1 MSDELTRLPG
11 ARERILRTADDLFYA
26 EGIHA
31 VGVDR
36 VTAESGVAKA
46 TLYQQF
52 RSKDELVAACLQ
64 RRAEHW
70 RRSVAEPVLALSGSA
85 SRRVGAV
92 FVRLGEAFAAPGY
105 RGCPFINAAAEYP
118 GPDGPV
124 AAAIAAHRAQVRG
137 LFAELLAGLPA
148 ARRAALTDQLVL
160 LYDGT
165 MVARPA
171 GPGTECRAPGAGGGP
186 APAGRPALALTHPVA
201 LPSSQR
207 KDLDDEH
214 RAVRRPHPPAHRVRR
229 ADPRAGRRGGSR
241 PRSRR

>member
-1 MSDELTRLPG
+1 MNGDVALRPG
-11 ARERILRTADDLFYA
+11 ARERIVRAAGDLFYA

-36 VTAESGVAKA
+36 VTAAARVAKA
-46 TLYQQF
+46 TMYQQF

-64 RRAEHW
+64 RRAEQW
-70 RRSVAEPVLALSGSA
+70 RASVADPVLALPGSTA
-85 SRRVGAV
+85 RRVGAV
-92 FVRLGEAFAAPGY
+92 FERLGKAFATPGY

-137 LFAELLAGLPA
+137 LFAELLAGVPA

-165 MVARPA
+165 MVGAQLDQGPRAAR
-171 GPGTECRAPGAGGGP
+171 RARAAARQLLEGP
-186 APAGRPALALTHPVA
+186 APAR
-201 LPSSQR
+201 
-207 KDLDDEH
+207 
-214 RAVRRPHPPAHRVRR
+214 
-229 ADPRAGRRGGSR
+229 
-241 PRSRR
+241 

>member
-1 MSDELTRLPG
+1 MNGDVALRPG
-11 ARERILRTADDLFYA
+11 ARERIVRAAGDLFYA

-36 VTAESGVAKA
+36 VAGAAGVAKA

-70 RRSVAEPVLALSGSA
+70 RASVADPVLALSGSA
-85 SRRVGAV
+85 ARRVGAV
-92 FVRLGEAFAAPGY
+92 FERLGEAFATPGY

-137 LFAELLAGLPA
+137 LFAELLAGVPP

-165 MVARPA
+165 MVGAQLDQGPRAAR
-171 GPGTECRAPGAGGGP
+171 RARAAARQLLEGP
-186 APAGRPALALTHPVA
+186 APAR
-201 LPSSQR
+201 
-207 KDLDDEH
+207 
-214 RAVRRPHPPAHRVRR
+214 
-229 ADPRAGRRGGSR
+229 
-241 PRSRR
+241 

>member
-1 MSDELTRLPG
+1 MNSDVALRPG
-11 ARERILRTADDLFYA
+11 ARERIVRAAGDLFYA

-36 VTAESGVAKA
+36 VTAAAGVAKA
-46 TLYQQF
+46 TMYQQF

-64 RRAEHW
+64 RRAEQW
-70 RRSVAEPVLALSGSA
+70 RASVADPVLALPGSA
-85 SRRVGAV
+85 ARRIGAV
-92 FVRLGEAFAAPGY
+92 FERLGKTFAAPGY

-137 LFAELLAGLPA
+137 LFAELLAGVPA

-165 MVARPA
+165 MVGAQLDQGPRAAR
-171 GPGTECRAPGAGGGP
+171 RARAAARQLLEGP
-186 APAGRPALALTHPVA
+186 APAR
-201 LPSSQR
+201 
-207 KDLDDEH
+207 
-214 RAVRRPHPPAHRVRR
+214 
-229 ADPRAGRRGGSR
+229 
-241 PRSRR
+241 

>member
-1 MSDELTRLPG
+1 MNSGVALRPG
-11 ARERILRTADDLFYA
+11 ARERIVRAAGDLFYA

-36 VTAESGVAKA
+36 VTAAAGVAKA
-46 TLYQQF
+46 TMYQQF

-64 RRAEHW
+64 RRAEQW
-70 RRSVAEPVLALSGSA
+70 RASVADPVLALPGSA
-85 SRRVGAV
+85 ARRVGAV
-92 FVRLGEAFAAPGY
+92 FERLGKTFATPGY

-137 LFAELLAGLPA
+137 LFAELLADVPA

-165 MVARPA
+165 MVGAQLDQGPRAAR
-171 GPGTECRAPGAGGGP
+171 RARAAARQLLEGP
-186 APAGRPALALTHPVA
+186 APAR
-201 LPSSQR
+201 
-207 KDLDDEH
+207 
-214 RAVRRPHPPAHRVRR
+214 
-229 ADPRAGRRGGSR
+229 
-241 PRSRR
+241 

>member
-1 MSDELTRLPG
+1 MNSGVALRPG
-11 ARERILRTADDLFYA
+11 ARERIVRAAGDLFYA

-36 VTAESGVAKA
+36 VTAAAGVAKA
-46 TLYQQF
+46 TMYQQF

-64 RRAEHW
+64 RRAEQW
-70 RRSVAEPVLALSGSA
+70 RASVADPVLALPGSA
-85 SRRVGAV
+85 ARRVGAV
-92 FVRLGEAFAAPGY
+92 FERLGKTFAAPGY

-137 LFAELLAGLPA
+137 LFAELLAGVLA

-165 MVARPA
+165 MVGAQLDQGPRAAR
-171 GPGTECRAPGAGGGP
+171 RARAAARQLLEGP
-186 APAGRPALALTHPVA
+186 APAR
-201 LPSSQR
+201 
-207 KDLDDEH
+207 
-214 RAVRRPHPPAHRVRR
+214 
-229 ADPRAGRRGGSR
+229 
-241 PRSRR
+241 

>member
-1 MSDELTRLPG
+1 MNGNVALRPG
-11 ARERILRTADDLFYA
+11 ARERIVRAAGDLFYA

-36 VTAESGVAKA
+36 VTAAAGVAKA

-70 RRSVAEPVLALSGSA
+70 RASVADPVLALPGSA
-85 SRRVGAV
+85 ARRVGAV
-92 FVRLGEAFAAPGY
+92 FERLGEAFATPGY

-124 AAAIAAHRAQVRG
+124 AAAIAAHRAQLRG
-137 LFAELLAGLPA
+137 LFAELLAGVPA

-165 MVARPA
+165 MVGAQLDQGPRAAR
-171 GPGTECRAPGAGGGP
+171 RARAAARQLLEGP
-186 APAGRPALALTHPVA
+186 APAR
-201 LPSSQR
+201 
-207 KDLDDEH
+207 
-214 RAVRRPHPPAHRVRR
+214 
-229 ADPRAGRRGGSR
+229 
-241 PRSRR
+241 

>member
-1 MSDELTRLPG
+1 MNSGVALRPG
-11 ARERILRTADDLFYA
+11 ARERIVRAAGDLFYA

-36 VTAESGVAKA
+36 VTAAAGVAKA

-70 RRSVAEPVLALSGSA
+70 RASVADPVLALPGSA
-85 SRRVGAV
+85 ARRVGAV
-92 FVRLGEAFAAPGY
+92 FERLGEAFATPGY

-137 LFAELLAGLPA
+137 LFAELLAGVPA

-165 MVARPA
+165 MVGAQLDQGPRAAR
-171 GPGTECRAPGAGGGP
+171 RARAAARQLLEGP
-186 APAGRPALALTHPVA
+186 APAR
-201 LPSSQR
+201 
-207 KDLDDEH
+207 
-214 RAVRRPHPPAHRVRR
+214 
-229 ADPRAGRRGGSR
+229 
-241 PRSRR
+241 

>member
-1 MSDELTRLPG
+1 MNGDVALRPG
-11 ARERILRTADDLFYA
+11 ARERIVQAAGDLFYA

-36 VTAESGVAKA
+36 VTAAAGVAKA

-70 RRSVAEPVLALSGSA
+70 RASVADPVLALPGSA
-85 SRRVGAV
+85 ARRVGAV
-92 FVRLGEAFAAPGY
+92 FERLGEAFATPGY

-137 LFAELLAGLPA
+137 LFAELLAGVPA
-148 ARRAALTDQLVL
+148 ARRAALTDQMVL

-165 MVARPA
+165 MVGAQLDQCPRAAR
-171 GPGTECRAPGAGGGP
+171 RARAAARQLLEGP
-186 APAGRPALALTHPVA
+186 APAR
-201 LPSSQR
+201 
-207 KDLDDEH
+207 
-214 RAVRRPHPPAHRVRR
+214 
-229 ADPRAGRRGGSR
+229 
-241 PRSRR
+241 

>member
-1 MSDELTRLPG
+1 MAHQT
-11 ARERILRTADDLFYA
+11 ARPPAARDRILQVAADLFYR
-26 EGIHA
+26 EGIRA

-70 RRSVAEPVLALSGSA
+70 RRTVAEPALAQPGPA
-85 SRRVGAV
+85 SRRVSAV
-92 FVRLGEAFAAPGY
+92 FGHLSEAFAAPGY

-118 GPDGPV
+118 GQDGPV
-124 AAAIAAHRAQVRG
+124 AAAITAHRAQVRS
-137 LFAELLAGLPA
+137 LFAELLAAFPA

-165 MVARPA
+165 MVGAQLDH
-171 GPGTECRAPGAGGGP
+171 GPRAA
-186 APAGRPALALTHPVA
+186 
-201 LPSSQR
+201 
-207 KDLDDEH
+207 
-214 RAVRRPHPPAHRVRR
+214 RR
-229 ADPRAGRRGGSR
+229 AQAAARHLLED
-241 PRSRR
+241 PRSR

>member
-1 MSDELTRLPG
+1 MNSDVALRPG
-11 ARERILRTADDLFYA
+11 ARERIVRAAGDLFYA

-36 VTAESGVAKA
+36 VTAAAGMAKA

-64 RRAEHW
+64 RRAEQW
-70 RRSVAEPVLALSGSA
+70 RASVADPVLALPGSA
-85 SRRVGAV
+85 AHRVGAV
-92 FVRLGEAFAAPGY
+92 FERLGKTFAAPGY

-137 LFAELLAGLPA
+137 LFAELLADVPA

-165 MVARPA
+165 MVGAQLDQDPRAAR
-171 GPGTECRAPGAGGGP
+171 RARAAARQLLEGP
-186 APAGRPALALTHPVA
+186 APAR
-201 LPSSQR
+201 
-207 KDLDDEH
+207 
-214 RAVRRPHPPAHRVRR
+214 
-229 ADPRAGRRGGSR
+229 
-241 PRSRR
+241 

>member
-1 MSDELTRLPG
+1 MNGDVALRPG
-11 ARERILRTADDLFYA
+11 ARERIVRAAGDLFYA

-36 VTAESGVAKA
+36 VTAAAGVAKA
-46 TLYQQF
+46 TMYQQF

-64 RRAEHW
+64 RRAEQW
-70 RRSVAEPVLALSGSA
+70 RASVADPVLALPGSA
-85 SRRVGAV
+85 ARRVGAV
-92 FVRLGEAFAAPGY
+92 FERLGKAFATPGY

-137 LFAELLAGLPA
+137 LFAELLAGVPA

-165 MVARPA
+165 MVGAQLDQGPRAAR
-171 GPGTECRAPGAGGGP
+171 RARAAARQLLEGP
-186 APAGRPALALTHPVA
+186 APAR
-201 LPSSQR
+201 
-207 KDLDDEH
+207 
-214 RAVRRPHPPAHRVRR
+214 
-229 ADPRAGRRGGSR
+229 
-241 PRSRR
+241 

>member
-1 MSDELTRLPG
+1 MNSDVALRPG
-11 ARERILRTADDLFYA
+11 ARERIVRAAGDLFYA

-36 VTAESGVAKA
+36 VTAAAGVAKA

-70 RRSVAEPVLALSGSA
+70 RASVADPVLALPGSA
-85 SRRVGAV
+85 ARRVGAV
-92 FVRLGEAFAAPGY
+92 FERLGKAFATPGY

-137 LFAELLAGLPA
+137 LFAELLAGVPA

-165 MVARPA
+165 MVGAQLDQGPRAAR
-171 GPGTECRAPGAGGGP
+171 RARAAARQLLEGP
-186 APAGRPALALTHPVA
+186 APAR
-201 LPSSQR
+201 
-207 KDLDDEH
+207 
-214 RAVRRPHPPAHRVRR
+214 
-229 ADPRAGRRGGSR
+229 
-241 PRSRR
+241 

>member
-1 MSDELTRLPG
+1 MNSGVALRPG
-11 ARERILRTADDLFYA
+11 ARERIVRAAGDLFYA

-36 VTAESGVAKA
+36 VTAAAGVAKA
-46 TLYQQF
+46 TMYQQF

-64 RRAEHW
+64 RRAEQW
-70 RRSVAEPVLALSGSA
+70 RASVADPVLALPGSA
-85 SRRVGAV
+85 ARRVGAV
-92 FVRLGEAFAAPGY
+92 FERLGEAFAAPGY

-137 LFAELLAGLPA
+137 LFAELLADVPA

-165 MVARPA
+165 MVGAQLDQGPRAAR
-171 GPGTECRAPGAGGGP
+171 RARAAARQLLEGP
-186 APAGRPALALTHPVA
+186 APAR
-201 LPSSQR
+201 
-207 KDLDDEH
+207 
-214 RAVRRPHPPAHRVRR
+214 
-229 ADPRAGRRGGSR
+229 
-241 PRSRR
+241 

>member
-1 MSDELTRLPG
+1 MNGDVALRPG
-11 ARERILRTADDLFYA
+11 ARERIVRAAGDLFYA

-36 VTAESGVAKA
+36 VTAAAGVAKA

-70 RRSVAEPVLALSGSA
+70 RASVADPVLALPGSA
-85 SRRVGAV
+85 ARRVGAV
-92 FVRLGEAFAAPGY
+92 FERLGEAFATPGY

-137 LFAELLAGLPA
+137 LFAELLAGVLA

-165 MVARPA
+165 MVGAQLDQGPRAAR
-171 GPGTECRAPGAGGGP
+171 RARAAARQLLEGP
-186 APAGRPALALTHPVA
+186 APAR
-201 LPSSQR
+201 
-207 KDLDDEH
+207 
-214 RAVRRPHPPAHRVRR
+214 
-229 ADPRAGRRGGSR
+229 
-241 PRSRR
+241 

>member
-1 MSDELTRLPG
+1 MRAAG
-11 ARERILRTADDLFYA
+11 DLFYA

-31 VGVDR
+31 VGVNR
-36 VTAESGVAKA
+36 VTAAAGVAKA
-46 TLYQQF
+46 TMYQQF

-70 RRSVAEPVLALSGSA
+70 RASVADPVLALPGSA
-85 SRRVGAV
+85 ARRVGAV
-92 FVRLGEAFAAPGY
+92 FERLGEAFAAPGY

-137 LFAELLAGLPA
+137 LFAELLADVPA

-165 MVARPA
+165 MVGAQLDQGPRAAR
-171 GPGTECRAPGAGGGP
+171 RARAAARQLLEGP
-186 APAGRPALALTHPVA
+186 APAR
-201 LPSSQR
+201 
-207 KDLDDEH
+207 
-214 RAVRRPHPPAHRVRR
+214 
-229 ADPRAGRRGGSR
+229 
-241 PRSRR
+241 

>member
-1 MSDELTRLPG
+1 MNGDVALRPG
-11 ARERILRTADDLFYA
+11 ARERIVRAAGDLFYA

-31 VGVDR
+31 VGVNR
-36 VTAESGVAKA
+36 VTAAAGVAKA

-70 RRSVAEPVLALSGSA
+70 RASVADPVLALPGSA
-85 SRRVGAV
+85 ARRVAAV
-92 FVRLGEAFAAPGY
+92 FERLGEAFATPGY

-137 LFAELLAGLPA
+137 LFAELLAGVPA

-165 MVARPA
+165 MV
-171 GPGTECRAPGAGGGP
+171 GA
-186 APAGRPALALTHPVA
+186 
-201 LPSSQR
+201 Q
-207 KDLDDEH
+207 LDH
-214 RAVRRPHPPAHRVRR
+214 G
-229 ADPRAGRRGGSR
+229 PRAGRRARAAARQLLEGPAPAR
-241 PRSRR
+241 

>member
-1 MSDELTRLPG
+1 MSVDLAQRLG
-11 ARERILRTADDLFYA
+11 ARERIVRAAGDLFYA

-36 VTAESGVAKA
+36 VTAEAGVAKA

-52 RSKDELVAACLQ
+52 RSKDELAAACLQ

-70 RRSVAEPVLALSGSA
+70 RASVAGPVLALPGSA
-85 SRRVGAV
+85 ARRVGAV
-92 FVRLGEAFAAPGY
+92 FERLGEAFAASGY

-118 GPDGPV
+118 GRDGPV

-137 LFAELLAGLPA
+137 LFAELLAGFPA

-165 MVARPA
+165 MVGAQLDHGPQAAR
-171 GPGTECRAPGAGGGP
+171 RARAAARRLLDGP
-186 APAGRPALALTHPVA
+186 APRP
-201 LPSSQR
+201 
-207 KDLDDEH
+207 
-214 RAVRRPHPPAHRVRR
+214 
-229 ADPRAGRRGGSR
+229 
-241 PRSRR
+241 

>member
-1 MSDELTRLPG
+1 MNSGVALRPG
-11 ARERILRTADDLFYA
+11 ARERIVRAAGDLFYA

-36 VTAESGVAKA
+36 VTAAAGVAKA
-46 TLYQQF
+46 TMYQQF

-64 RRAEHW
+64 RRAEQW
-70 RRSVAEPVLALSGSA
+70 RASVADPVLALPGSA
-85 SRRVGAV
+85 ARRIGAV
-92 FVRLGEAFAAPGY
+92 FERLGKTFAAPGY

-137 LFAELLAGLPA
+137 LFAELLAGVPA

-165 MVARPA
+165 MVGAQLDQGPRAAR
-171 GPGTECRAPGAGGGP
+171 RARAAARQLLEGP
-186 APAGRPALALTHPVA
+186 APAR
-201 LPSSQR
+201 
-207 KDLDDEH
+207 
-214 RAVRRPHPPAHRVRR
+214 
-229 ADPRAGRRGGSR
+229 
-241 PRSRR
+241 

>member
-1 MSDELTRLPG
+1 MNGDVALRPG
-11 ARERILRTADDLFYA
+11 ARERIVRAAGDLFYA

-36 VTAESGVAKA
+36 VTAAAGVAKA

-70 RRSVAEPVLALSGSA
+70 RASVADPVLALPGSA
-85 SRRVGAV
+85 ARRVGAV
-92 FVRLGEAFAAPGY
+92 FERLGKAFATPGY

-124 AAAIAAHRAQVRG
+124 AAVIAAHRAQVRG
-137 LFAELLAGLPA
+137 LFAELLAGVPA

-165 MVARPA
+165 MVGAQLDQGPRAAR
-171 GPGTECRAPGAGGGP
+171 RARAAARQLLEGP
-186 APAGRPALALTHPVA
+186 APAR
-201 LPSSQR
+201 
-207 KDLDDEH
+207 
-214 RAVRRPHPPAHRVRR
+214 
-229 ADPRAGRRGGSR
+229 
-241 PRSRR
+241 

>member
-1 MSDELTRLPG
+1 MNGGVALRPG
-11 ARERILRTADDLFYA
+11 ARERIVRAAGDLFYA

-36 VTAESGVAKA
+36 VTAAAGVAKA

-64 RRAEHW
+64 RRAEQW
-70 RRSVAEPVLALSGSA
+70 RASVADPVLALPGSA
-85 SRRVGAV
+85 ARRVGAV
-92 FVRLGEAFAAPGY
+92 FERLGEAFAAPGY

-137 LFAELLAGLPA
+137 LFAELLAGVPA

-165 MVARPA
+165 MVGAQLDQGPRAAR
-171 GPGTECRAPGAGGGP
+171 RARAAARQLLEGP
-186 APAGRPALALTHPVA
+186 APAR
-201 LPSSQR
+201 
-207 KDLDDEH
+207 
-214 RAVRRPHPPAHRVRR
+214 
-229 ADPRAGRRGGSR
+229 
-241 PRSRR
+241 

>member
-1 MSDELTRLPG
+1 MNSGVALRPG
-11 ARERILRTADDLFYA
+11 ARERIVRAAGDLFYA

-36 VTAESGVAKA
+36 VTAAAGVAKA
-46 TLYQQF
+46 TMYQQF

-64 RRAEHW
+64 RRAEQW
-70 RRSVAEPVLALSGSA
+70 RASVADPVLALPGSA
-85 SRRVGAV
+85 ARRVGAV
-92 FVRLGEAFAAPGY
+92 FERLGKTFAAPGY

-137 LFAELLAGLPA
+137 LFAELLAGVPA

-165 MVARPA
+165 MVGAQLDQGPRAAR
-171 GPGTECRAPGAGGGP
+171 RARAAARQLLEGP
-186 APAGRPALALTHPVA
+186 APAR
-201 LPSSQR
+201 
-207 KDLDDEH
+207 
-214 RAVRRPHPPAHRVRR
+214 
-229 ADPRAGRRGGSR
+229 
-241 PRSRR
+241 

>member
-1 MSDELTRLPG
+1 MNGDVALRPG
-11 ARERILRTADDLFYA
+11 ARERIVRAAGDLFYA

-36 VTAESGVAKA
+36 VTAAAGVAKA
-46 TLYQQF
+46 TMYQQF

-64 RRAEHW
+64 RRAEQW
-70 RRSVAEPVLALSGSA
+70 RASVADPVLALPGSA
-85 SRRVGAV
+85 ARRVGAV
-92 FVRLGEAFAAPGY
+92 FERLGKAFATPGY

-137 LFAELLAGLPA
+137 LFAELFAGVPA

-165 MVARPA
+165 MVGAQLDQGPRAARGA
-171 GPGTECRAPGAGGGP
+171 RAAARQLLEGP
-186 APAGRPALALTHPVA
+186 APAR
-201 LPSSQR
+201 
-207 KDLDDEH
+207 
-214 RAVRRPHPPAHRVRR
+214 
-229 ADPRAGRRGGSR
+229 
-241 PRSRR
+241 

>member
-1 MSDELTRLPG
+1 MNGDVALRPG
-11 ARERILRTADDLFYA
+11 ARERIVRAAGDLFYA

-36 VTAESGVAKA
+36 VTAAAGVAKA

-70 RRSVAEPVLALSGSA
+70 RASVADPVLALPGSA
-85 SRRVGAV
+85 ARRVGAV
-92 FVRLGEAFAAPGY
+92 FERLGEAFATPGY

-137 LFAELLAGLPA
+137 LFAELLAGVPA

-165 MVARPA
+165 MVGAQLDQGPRAAR
-171 GPGTECRAPGAGGGP
+171 RARAAARQLLEGP
-186 APAGRPALALTHPVA
+186 APAR
-201 LPSSQR
+201 
-207 KDLDDEH
+207 
-214 RAVRRPHPPAHRVRR
+214 
-229 ADPRAGRRGGSR
+229 
-241 PRSRR
+241 

>member
-1 MSDELTRLPG
+1 MADHLTRLPSG
-11 ARERILRTADDLFYA
+11 RDRILQAAARLFYA

-36 VTAESGVAKA
+36 VTAEAGVAKA

-70 RRSVAEPVLALSGSA
+70 RASVAAPVLALPGSPA
-85 SRRVGAV
+85 RRAGAV
-92 FVRLGEAFAAPGY
+92 FERLGEAFAAPGY

-118 GPDGPV
+118 GRDGPV

-137 LFAELLAGLPA
+137 LFAELLTGVPA

-160 LYDGT
+160 LYDGM
-165 MVARPA
+165 MV
-171 GPGTECRAPGAGGGP
+171 GA
-186 APAGRPALALTHPVA
+186 
-201 LPSSQR
+201 Q
-207 KDLDDEH
+207 LDH
-214 RAVRRPHPPAHRVRR
+214 GQAAARR
-229 ADPRAGRRGGSR
+229 ARAAARQLLDGSAPR
-241 PRSRR
+241 P